1 MQTKIKH
8 LINKGVSIPNPD
20 SIEIGADLNVD
31 HISGDGV
38 HIHSGCK
45 LLGRSTRIGPQTT
58 LGAEAPVTIQDCQ
71 IGPQVSLNG
80 GYFKKS
86 VFLEKAS
93 AGSGSHVR
101 EGCLFEEEASIAHTV
116 GLKQTILLPFVTLG
130 SLINFCDCLMAG
142 GSSRRNHS
150 EVGSSY
156 IHFNFT
162 PNQDKAT
169 PSLIGDV
176 PKGVMLDQAP
186 IFLGGQ
192 GGLVG
197 PSRIAYGTIA
207 AAGTILRKDILQVN
221 RMIIETAGRGGSV
234 PYVAGRYQVIK
245 RIVHNNLLY
254 MGNVVALMQ
263 WYHYVR
269 SQFISK
275 RFPDV
280 LCQAGHQKLEIIL
293 NERIRRL
300 HQLSEKM
307 DRSIQDHSEKKDSAS
322 VSKLLMQ
329 QQELFDKK
337 DILTDRLHDAASF
350 AGNAQDRDQFLDNLN
365 ATVDTSQSYVS
376 AIQSLDTDTKTMGTN
391 WLQSIVDHMLQ
402 VALKILPSFR

>member
-1 MQTKIKH
+1 
-8 LINKGVSIPNPD
+8 
-20 SIEIGADLNVD
+20 
-31 HISGDGV
+31 
-38 HIHSGCK
+38 
-45 LLGRSTRIGPQTT
+45 
-58 LGAEAPVTIQDCQ
+58 
-71 IGPQVSLNG
+71 
-80 GYFKKS
+80 
-86 VFLEKAS
+86 
-93 AGSGSHVR
+93 
-101 EGCLFEEEASIAHTV
+101 
-116 GLKQTILLPFVTLG
+116 
-130 SLINFCDCLMAG
+130 MAG